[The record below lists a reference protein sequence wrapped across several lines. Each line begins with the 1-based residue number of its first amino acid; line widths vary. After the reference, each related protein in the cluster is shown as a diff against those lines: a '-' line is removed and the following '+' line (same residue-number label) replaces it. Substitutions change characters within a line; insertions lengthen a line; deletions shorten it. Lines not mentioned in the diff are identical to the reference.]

1 MKQRM
6 ETDQMA
12 KKSVIEKLNNAQDGI
27 IIFLIIILQL
37 QLRLNIK

>member
-37 QLRLNIK
+37 RLRLNIK

>member
-37 QLRLNIK
+37 RLRLNLK

>member
-1 MKQRM
+1 MKQRV

-37 QLRLNIK
+37 RLRLNIK